1 MRREAEHWQGLL
13 TITLINRVL
22 TCLSTVMWSVLIL
35 SLQTRTVSTGSIN
48 GGLRITWVWAPQ
60 DGPGG
65 TIIGGAS
72 TPTISTRT
80 TGGRP
85 TGSTSS
91 ARAWLTNL
99 ISVCATTQKVLYQ
112 RLV

>member
-1 MRREAEHWQGLL
+1 MLREAEHLQELL
-13 TITLINRVL
+13 TITLTNRAL
-22 TCLSTVMWSVLIL
+22 TCPSTVMCSVLIL
-35 SLQTRTVSTGSIN
+35 SRQTRTISTGSIN
-48 GGLRITWVWAPQ
+48 GGLRITWVWALQ
-60 DGPGG
+60 DGPGV

-99 ISVCATTQKVLYQ
+99 ISV
-112 RLV
+112 